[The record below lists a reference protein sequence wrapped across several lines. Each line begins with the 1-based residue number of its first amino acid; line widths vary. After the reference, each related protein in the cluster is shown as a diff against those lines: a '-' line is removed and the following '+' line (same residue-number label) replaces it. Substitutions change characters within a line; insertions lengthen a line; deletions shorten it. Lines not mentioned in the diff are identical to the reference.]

1 MGTNH
6 FRRQEE
12 ANRRLTENSAVI
24 KRNDKLIVDL
34 QQKNEVCQISIAATE
49 EEVHKRFN
57 ERTALQ
63 LRVKE
68 LEDQRKDLTKGITT
82 MNEKIVE
89 FCKYTSY

>member
-1 MGTNH
+1 M
-6 FRRQEE
+6 
-12 ANRRLTENSAVI
+12 I

-49 EEVHKRFN
+49 EEVHKRYN

-68 LEDQRKDLTKGITT
+68 LED
-82 MNEKIVE
+82 
-89 FCKYTSY
+89 